1 MQRQRTRDVR
11 HLSCGRYAPT
21 SRSDA
26 AATTAAQYVANVN
39 VARVH
44 CKVRRKKRRG
54 STSRASQMHGA
65 GVICST
71 RPGPGPARKSRA
83 QRALDAAAKM
93 TLAGS
98 VHLHFI
104 CGIIDVR
111 SHA

>member
-21 SRSDA
+21 SRSGS
-26 AATTAAQYVANVN
+26 AATTGAQYVANVN

-65 GVICST
+65 GVIAKRGRVQDLRVSAE
-71 RPGPGPARKSRA
+71 RSE
-83 QRALDAAAKM
+83 ALDAAATM
-93 TLAGS
+93 TPAGS
-98 VHLHFI
+98 VHLHFC
-104 CGIIDVR
+104 CGIIGVPI
-111 SHA
+111 HI